1 MAGTFYL
8 IGVGPGD
15 PELLTLKGAKILIS
29 VDMVAFPQKP
39 GTDSLALKIAAPH
52 LRTNIAQMPIIL
64 PMEKSRQP
72 AKDAYDQAALQ
83 ISEQLKAGVSIAY
96 LCEGDPFFYGS
107 AMYLFSRLAHKY
119 NVQIVPGISS
129 LNAAAAAINRPLA
142 ARDEILKVLP
152 ATLDDKTLLEELK
165 NTDAAVI
172 IKVGRH
178 FDRVKKIITQS
189 GHEKG
194 AMVIEFA
201 SQPNEKIRAISAIE
215 TKELSYFSII
225 LCYRGQELWGQEI
238 WGEKGLT
245 K

>member
-8 IGVGPGD
+8 VGVGPGD
-15 PELLTLKGAKILIS
+15 PDLITLKGVKILCN

-39 GTDSLALKIAAPH
+39 GGASLALKIASPH
-52 LRTNIAQMPIIL
+52 LHKNIEQMPIIL

-72 AKDAYDQAALQ
+72 AKDAYDQAALK
-83 ISEQLKAGVSIAY
+83 IGEQLQAGISIAY

-107 AMYLFSRLAHKY
+107 AMYLFSRLSHKY

-142 ARDEILKVLP
+142 ARNEILKILP
-152 ATLDDKTLLEELK
+152 ATLDDKTLLRELK
-165 NTDAAVI
+165 NTEAAAI

-178 FDRVKKIITQS
+178 FDRVRKIITQS

-201 SQPNEKIRAISAIE
+201 SQPSQNIRAVSAVDE
-215 TKELSYFSII
+215 QELSYFSII
-225 LCYRGQELWGQEI
+225 LCYHGQEPWGQELWG
-238 WGEKGLT
+238 EKDISQ
-245 K
+245 

>member
-1 MAGTFYL
+1 MAGTFHL
-8 IGVGPGD
+8 VGVGPGD
-15 PELLTLKGAKILIS
+15 PELLTLKAAKILVS

-39 GTDSLALKIAAPH
+39 GMDSLALKISAPH
-52 LRTNIAQMPIIL
+52 LRKNIAHLPIIL

-72 AKDAYDQAALQ
+72 AKNAYDQAALK
-83 ISEQLKAGVSIAY
+83 IGEQLDAGISIAY

-107 AMYLFSRLAHKY
+107 AMYLFSRLAHQY
-119 NVQIVPGISS
+119 NVQIIPGISS

-142 ARDEILKVLP
+142 ARDEILKILP
-152 ATLDDKTLLEELK
+152 ATLDDKTLLKELK
-165 NTDAAVI
+165 NTEAAAI

-178 FDRVKKIITQS
+178 FDRVKKIIAQS

-201 SQPNEKIRAISAIE
+201 SQPHENIRAISVIDA
-215 TKELSYFSII
+215 KELSYFSII
-225 LCYRGQELWGQEI
+225 LCYRGQELWGQEV
-238 WGEKGLT
+238 WGEKGST

>member
-15 PELLTLKGAKILIS
+15 PELITLKAAKILVS
-29 VDMVAFPQKP
+29 VDMVTFPQKP

-52 LRTNIAQMPIIL
+52 LRKNIAQMPIIL

-72 AKDAYDQAALQ
+72 AKTAYDQAALQ
-83 ISEQLKAGVSIAY
+83 IGEQLNAGKSIAY

-107 AMYLFSRLAHKY
+107 AMYLFSRMARQY
-119 NVQIVPGISS
+119 NVQIIPGISS

-142 ARDEILKVLP
+142 ARDEILKILP
-152 ATLDDKTLLEELK
+152 ATLDDETLLEELK
-165 NTDAAVI
+165 NTEAAAI

-178 FDRVKKIITQS
+178 FNRVKKIIAQS
-189 GHEKG
+189 GHARG

-201 SQPNEKIRAISAIE
+201 SQPAQNIRSISSIDGQ
-215 TKELSYFSII
+215 ELAYFSII
-225 LCYRGQELWGQEI
+225 LCYRGQEPWGQGT
-238 WGEKGLT
+238 WGEGEDSS
-245 K
+245 